1 MEDLNLCVVY
11 AEQLIE
17 RARAR
22 HQFSDAPIVP
32 IAAAV
37 PRLVRI
43 SRGGGESLAETR
55 CPNAIQTKSARRK
68 QHFAENVRGFH
79 ETNIHC
85 RHSNGRAAGATAS
98 QPRRTFASISAGQPY
113 LFSRISPSPRKVIA
127 NRSFKLIRRFPDW
140 LLAAQDAQPAMAKH
154 CCSPSQTDFLTGS
167 KLYRVR

>member
-1 MEDLNLCVVY
+1 MEDLNLCVGY

-22 HQFSDAPIVP
+22 HQFSDAPIMP
-32 IAAAV
+32 IAAGV

-68 QHFAENVRGFH
+68 QHFTENVRGFN

-85 RHSNGRAAGATAS
+85 RHSNGRAAGATYRNREGLLLRYRRAS
-98 QPRRTFASISAGQPY
+98 PTCFQGFLCPRER
-113 LFSRISPSPRKVIA
+113 
-127 NRSFKLIRRFPDW
+127 
-140 LLAAQDAQPAMAKH
+140 
-154 CCSPSQTDFLTGS
+154 
-167 KLYRVR
+167 